1 MDIICMLIFTYSRW
15 WKRKYTLKAKDLSD
29 MIAENNEDVS
39 SNAVS
44 YRRSLLMGQEVNDRW
59 EDRALA
65 VSFLAIIIDLIVA
78 TVMDKRTMVTAW
90 IRPFVVASFTASI
103 RENFITLLK
112 DLRGAGIV
120 LSMIFIFIFVYSTVC
135 HYFYEGKYGGFQ
147 YFATMPMAYYRMLI
161 LLTTANFPD
170 IMLPAYDKNFWN
182 CLIFISFL
190 IIGLY
195 FLSNVLLA
203 NVFSKFNKRLK

>member
-1 MDIICMLIFTYSRW
+1 
-15 WKRKYTLKAKDLSD
+15 
-29 MIAENNEDVS
+29 
-39 SNAVS
+39 
-44 YRRSLLMGQEVNDRW
+44 
-59 EDRALA
+59 
-65 VSFLAIIIDLIVA
+65 
-78 TVMDKRTMVTAW
+78 
-90 IRPFVVASFTASI
+90 
-103 RENFITLLK
+103 
-112 DLRGAGIV
+112 
-120 LSMIFIFIFVYSTVC
+120 
-135 HYFYEGKYGGFQ
+135 
-147 YFATMPMAYYRMLI
+147 MAYYRMLI